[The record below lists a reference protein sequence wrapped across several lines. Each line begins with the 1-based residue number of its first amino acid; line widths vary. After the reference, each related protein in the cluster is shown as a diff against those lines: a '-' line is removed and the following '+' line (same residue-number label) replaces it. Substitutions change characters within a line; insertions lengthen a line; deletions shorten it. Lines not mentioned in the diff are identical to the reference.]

1 MKCNTK
7 HCNHDTLL
15 GEPKC
20 KRHTDEER
28 RVRSYQLNN
37 TNFQGRLD
45 ELTSADF
52 MFSLKSEVALAQTM
66 LEQRLN
72 SAGDNTAEIVACH
85 MAVNSS
91 LETIN
96 RLVASMHKYDIA
108 TGEVLAKPALTR
120 LMDQVVNDIATELEA
135 FQDHPAYA
143 DVMDR
148 ISDRLT
154 TRIKN
159 ATNDE

>member
-1 MKCNTK
+1 MKCTTD
-7 HCNHDTLL
+7 HCNHNALT
-15 GEPKC
+15 GQPKC
-20 KRHTDEER
+20 KRHTDEEQ
-28 RVRSYQLNN
+28 RVRSYRLNN
-37 TNFQGRLD
+37 AKLQNRVD
-45 ELTSADF
+45 ELTSVDF
-52 MFSLKSEVALAQTM
+52 MSSLKAEVALAQTM

-72 SAGDNTAEIVACH
+72 SAGSSSAEIVACH

-96 RLVASMHKYDIA
+96 RLVASMHKYDLS

-120 LMDQVVNDIATELEA
+120 LMGQVVDDIATELEA

-148 ISDRLT
+148 IADRLAA
-154 TRIKN
+154 RIKET
-159 ATNDE
+159 TNE